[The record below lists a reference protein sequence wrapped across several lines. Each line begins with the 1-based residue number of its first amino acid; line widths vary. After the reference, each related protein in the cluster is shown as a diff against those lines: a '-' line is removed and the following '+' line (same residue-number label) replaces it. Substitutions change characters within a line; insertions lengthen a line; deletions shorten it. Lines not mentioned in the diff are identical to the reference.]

1 MAEEARLLVEEEQ
14 AAAQEERNFWIE
26 EARKWRDEMEK
37 YFHASQEELEFYE
50 FKKSLKETMLESAT
64 DEFRAQYEEEVRY
77 AKDEI
82 RWIQQRIG
90 DEERA
95 LNEAENA
102 LNYEISY
109 DASIR
114 SE

>member
-1 MAEEARLLVEEEQ
+1 
-14 AAAQEERNFWIE
+14 
-26 EARKWRDEMEK
+26 MEK
-37 YFHASQEELEFYE
+37 IYAQSQEELEFYIFKRDLKEQMMNSASDDTTSEE
-50 FKKSLKETMLESAT
+50 FKNEV
-64 DEFRAQYEEEVRY
+64 EE
-77 AKDEI
+77 ANWEI